1 MQLLPASPV
10 CMPPKPM
17 LDKIDAHLFLD
28 DAKVLLQGEVG
39 VYKKLLKTLEEF
51 FRDKDIQKAL
61 MRLARLLH
69 PYPTLF
75 ERINHWLPH
84 GYSLAYTNGKPNAAT
99 ITFPEGPKSII
110 CRPLRGNKKANVP
123 TRRSS
128 RTFEQRNPQVSVKKA
143 SKTSLHPSPH

>member
-1 MQLLPASPV
+1 
-10 CMPPKPM
+10 M

-28 DAKVLLQGEVG
+28 DAKMLLQGEVG

-51 FRDKDIQKAL
+51 FQDMDIQTAL

-84 GYSLAYTNGKPNAAT
+84 GYSLAY
-99 ITFPEGPKSII
+99 
-110 CRPLRGNKKANVP
+110 
-123 TRRSS
+123 
-128 RTFEQRNPQVSVKKA
+128 
-143 SKTSLHPSPH
+143 